1 MLSAMSIYFF
11 LTKANNGAVVKN
23 LPANAGFDP
32 RVRKIPWSRKWQLTP
47 VLLPGESHGQRNLVG
62 YIVHGVRKSQTQLSD
77 CAHPMYT
84 GPNKQS
90 Q

>member
-47 VLLPGESHGQRNLVG
+47 VLLSGESHGQRNLVG
-62 YIVHGVRKSQTQLSD
+62 YSSWGQKESDTAKRLCTSNVHRTQ
-77 CAHPMYT
+77 
-84 GPNKQS
+84 
-90 Q
+90 